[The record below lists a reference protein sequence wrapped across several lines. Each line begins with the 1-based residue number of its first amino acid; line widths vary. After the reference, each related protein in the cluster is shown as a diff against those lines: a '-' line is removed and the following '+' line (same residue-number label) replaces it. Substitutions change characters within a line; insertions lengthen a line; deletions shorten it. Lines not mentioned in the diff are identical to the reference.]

1 MGRILLEVGVLAAV
15 VVGLLSMARR
25 LDALRRGYTREL
37 SPPADATWT
46 AVHRGTADEHTEVMV
61 VLRSGPDGQVWDRR
75 SCAIITNT
83 DPAYDKLLYN
93 AMEDARQRATL
104 LNSLGGD

>member
-1 MGRILLEVGVLAAV
+1 
-15 VVGLLSMARR
+15 
-25 LDALRRGYTREL
+25 
-37 SPPADATWT
+37 
-46 AVHRGTADEHTEVMV
+46 MV

>member
-1 MGRILLEVGVLAAV
+1 LLVGRILLEVGVLAAV

-46 AVHRGTADEHTEVMV
+46 AVHRGTAD
-61 VLRSGPDGQVWDRR
+61 
-75 SCAIITNT
+75 
-83 DPAYDKLLYN
+83 
-93 AMEDARQRATL
+93 
-104 LNSLGGD
+104 